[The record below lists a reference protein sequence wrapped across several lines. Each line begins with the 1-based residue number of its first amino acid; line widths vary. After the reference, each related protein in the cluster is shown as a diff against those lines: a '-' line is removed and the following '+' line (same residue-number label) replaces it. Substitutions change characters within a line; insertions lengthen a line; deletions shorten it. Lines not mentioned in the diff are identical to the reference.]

1 MCERSCVTY
10 SSALSNKWQ
19 LLNRGNLRCRCQTN
33 RFLPP
38 SVRWTT
44 VPCQPLIIRTYPS
57 RRFRSLFINFS
68 MNSSRTNGAAP
79 PPPPRNAQSFAREQQ
94 QPGLFPSNNYLSP
107 YSASP
112 FYGQQTAG
120 YYNNYRYS
128 PYGAPMNP
136 PVGNFAQLAMDESR
150 SAFSSIESVVNTFRS
165 ISIML
170 ESTFS
175 SVYSSFR
182 AVTDVFDHFSRI
194 RTEITAIYP
203 LVLLWRFLKYLYH
216 RLLRL
221 LHLRRAQSGSTEET
235 WSAIYNT
242 LQQTT
247 TNANGAPASSSSS
260 LLVAL
265 FFIVSFGTPMLML
278 KFLNSVIRKKQGKA
292 GVVFTGHFDR
302 HCWFKSSSGESLVG
316 TRHESS
322 TSGGIVRLCCS
333 QCRWIVFYTWYN
345 DLFGSCRSVSF
356 ERTLL
361 NDHMFLLAFQSTSS
375 HWFMGTIDRIHTG
388 LIPANYVQPVR
399 TEVPSSITLRPQT
412 PFNATV
418 NRREENFSF
427 SLSFIHSLLSRLV
440 SFSFTPTATTAA
452 TTASSSSS
460 PFKHSFIETSRW
472 RTTYSIIIATFS
484 CFGSFLCVSR
494 AWLYGFK

>member
-1 MCERSCVTY
+1 
-10 SSALSNKWQ
+10 
-19 LLNRGNLRCRCQTN
+19 
-33 RFLPP
+33 
-38 SVRWTT
+38 
-44 VPCQPLIIRTYPS
+44 
-57 RRFRSLFINFS
+57 

-79 PPPPRNAQSFAREQQ
+79 PPPPRNVQSFAREQQ
-94 QPGLFPSNNYLSP
+94 QQPGLFPQNNYLSP

-112 FYGQQTAG
+112 FYGQQAAG
-120 YYNNYRYS
+120 YYNGYRYS
-128 PYGAPMNP
+128 PYSAQMNP
-136 PVGNFAQLAMDESR
+136 SVGNFAQLAMDESR
-150 SAFSSIESVVNTFRS
+150 PAFSSIESVIITFRS
-165 ISIML
+165 ISNML

-182 AVTDVFDHFSRI
+182 AVTDVFDQFSRI

-221 LHLRRAQSGSTEET
+221 LHLRRAQSGNTEET

-247 TNANGAPASSSSS
+247 TDANGTPASSSSS

-292 GVVFTGHFDR
+292 GVMLISRFDR
-302 HCWFKSSSGESLVG
+302 DGWFESSSGESLVG
-316 TRHESS
+316 TRHKPS
-322 TSGGIVRLCCS
+322 TSDGIVRLRSS

-345 DLFGSCRSVSF
+345 DLFGSCWSVSF
-356 ERTLL
+356 ERILL
-361 NDHMFLLAFQSTSS
+361 DDRMFLLAFQSTNS

-418 NRREENFSF
+418 NRREKNFSF
-427 SLSFIHSLLSRLV
+427 SLSV
-440 SFSFTPTATTAA
+440 SF
-452 TTASSSSS
+452 
-460 PFKHSFIETSRW
+460 IR
-472 RTTYSIIIATFS
+472 FS
-484 CFGSFLCVSR
+484 CV
-494 AWLYGFK
+494 